1 MWAPKLK
8 TKWHVDAHRSSSVE
22 RKLFMQVL
30 TTGTVKSAD
39 TSGAGVRHY
48 YGEPEGFVGAQAEK
62 HWHVDA
68 RRSSSVERKLFM
80 QVLTTGTVK

>member
-1 MWAPKLK
+1 MK
-8 TKWHVDAHRSSSVE
+8 HC
-22 RKLFMQVL
+22 
-30 TTGTVKSAD
+30 
-39 TSGAGVRHY
+39 

-62 HWHVDA
+62 YWHVDA